1 MIWFADR
8 YSEDSVKAL
17 YTFPTL
23 KQLEG
28 FIQTRLN
35 PVMHSGYYNTILNPE
50 QDSLKTKQIRNSFM
64 IFRSSSKAAS
74 VEGVDVDYLSLDEY
88 DRVPKQA
95 EDSAVES
102 MSSSKFGWKRRW
114 STPKH
119 KWAFVA

>member
-1 MIWFADR
+1 MSPDKAVMKSRQLGLSEIGVAEMIWFADR

-17 YTFPTL
+17 YTFPTI

-64 IFRSSSKAAS
+64 IFRSSSKSAS
-74 VEGVDVDYLSLDEY
+74 VEGVDVDYLSLDE
-88 DRVPKQA
+88 
-95 EDSAVES
+95 
-102 MSSSKFGWKRRW
+102 
-114 STPKH
+114 
-119 KWAFVA
+119 